1 MPSNVLNRLSHST
14 SPLFPFLSF
23 TETGIELNAKEGPQR
38 FDKEEDIEIILNISP
53 KTLIKY
59 SVQNDDFIIRG
70 GTGRQQLDHF
80 LKISIIDVSQATE
93 LAPEKNTV

>member
-14 SPLFPFLSF
+14 SPLSPLFPFLSF

-59 SVQNDDFIIRG
+59 SVQNDDLSF
-70 GTGRQQLDHF
+70 
-80 LKISIIDVSQATE
+80 VEE
-93 LAPEKNTV
+93 LADSNLTIS